1 MKQLFFIAFLPLVLL
16 ACKQGADKVGSDHL
30 NFPSSA
36 NGQLPEHLP
45 EITFKDSIFDF
56 GTILEGEKVSYTF
69 EFENT
74 GDADLVLVRVETSCG
89 CTAPKSW
96 PREPIAPGETGQIE
110 VTFDSNQKTGFQNK
124 SIQVVANT
132 YPATNQLFM
141 TGEVLGPDN
150 TKQK

>member
-1 MKQLFFIAFLPLVLL
+1 MKRIHFIALLPLFLF
-16 ACKQGADKVGSDHL
+16 ACQQGADKVGADHL

-45 EITFKDSIFDF
+45 EITFKDSVFEF
-56 GTILEGEKVSYTF
+56 GTIVEGEKVNHIF

-89 CTAPKSW
+89 CTALKSW
-96 PREPIAPGETGQIE
+96 PREPIAPGENGQIE
-110 VTFDSNQKTGFQNK
+110 VTFDSNQKAGYQNK

-132 YPATNQLFM
+132 YPATNQIFM

-150 TKQK
+150 TNKK